1 MIFSMAAQGKNC
13 TEIVRELRNQDIRFK
28 GMSWND
34 VTILKILTNPKY
46 IGCNVWSRYTQRL
59 HATLRELD
67 PPLWVTKPFA
77 FPAIV
82 DQQTFDRAQATIQK
96 MRDSRWPDEKILN
109 RIRRLLQTK
118 GSLSEGVLL
127 RARGMPSLATIHKHF
142 GTFRQLYER
151 IGYDLDPRYVF
162 RSDQLQRSKNLRKSL
177 VGELKRLFAD
187 HVSVALSRN
196 GARAILRIDDSFM
209 VSIVFCRP
217 QMTQKGRCWA
227 AKPNP
232 AEADYI
238 TLLCFLNHRH
248 DRALQYYVA
257 PRLVSRNE
265 QRLYSSSAFLRQAG
279 KLVRLS
285 DFYAS
290 VIRFRDER
298 ASCASTASF

>member
-1 MIFSMAAQGKNC
+1 
-13 TEIVRELRNQDIRFK
+13 
-28 GMSWND
+28 
-34 VTILKILTNPKY
+34 
-46 IGCNVWSRYTQRL
+46 
-59 HATLRELD
+59 
-67 PPLWVTKPFA
+67 
-77 FPAIV
+77 
-82 DQQTFDRAQATIQK
+82 
-96 MRDSRWPDEKILN
+96 
-109 RIRRLLQTK
+109 
-118 GSLSEGVLL
+118 
-127 RARGMPSLATIHKHF
+127 MPSLATIHKHF

-177 VGELKRLFAD
+177 VGELKRLFPD

-196 GARAILRIDDSFM
+196 GARAILRVDDSFM

-217 QMTQKGRCWA
+217 QRTQKGRCWA

-265 QRLYSSSAFLRQAG
+265 QRLYSGSPFLRQAV
-279 KLVRLS
+279 KLVCLS